1 MIPGKRHLIFF
12 GFIVMIDVFMSNE
25 RFQYSGSKIP
35 FELHLDHPKTTI
47 RANID
52 PKLEP
57 HDKLSQVHFT
67 NVLVHLFC

>member
-1 MIPGKRHLIFF
+1 MF
-12 GFIVMIDVFMSNE
+12 FMSNE

-35 FELHLDHPKTTI
+35 FELHLEHPKTTI

-67 NVLVHLFC
+67 NVLMHLFC